1 MDYLLVKL
9 IPCKTYLSL
18 VDPNGKS
25 RFACFSEKD
34 IGDNCVKYV
43 SHFKCKYGVWP
54 ILDMSDNRRRVEPRL
69 EGIVKTPKEIAKEFK
84 LEKFDYDGIDKMS
97 MRSNVSFYCIL
108 DFSTSMFNGEEM
120 IAMSGQEM
128 DGNADDYMYR
138 KVLND
143 GLNIT

>member
-1 MDYLLVKL
+1 MEFLLVKF

-25 RFACFSEKD
+25 RFACFSERD
-34 IGDNCVKYV
+34 VGVNCIKYV
-43 SHFKCKYGVWP
+43 SHFKFKYGVWP

-69 EGIVKTPKEIAKEFK
+69 EGIVKTPIEIAKEFK